1 MSELERSDHGAITES
16 PTLLPGHGPGL
27 PGHGAAVEP
36 GTPEVVPEAEP
47 AGSEPTT
54 SETKSDLNGTPVLD
68 ENGVPKKR
76 RRRGS
81 RGGRGRKKP
90 AGAGGS
96 AAPPRTGEASDAPVT
111 LSGSEDWTA
120 ASADRGLTDDDIAE
134 QALEDAGL
142 SQPGSFGANAPRA

>member
-16 PTLLPGHGPGL
+16 PTLLPGHGA
-27 PGHGAAVEP
+27 AAVP
-36 GTPEVVPEAEP
+36 DTPEVVHEAEP
-47 AGSEPTT
+47 AGSESTR
-54 SETKSDLNGTPVLD
+54 SESGKPELTKPELNGAPVLD

-90 AGAGGS
+90 AAGAGG
-96 AAPPRTGEASDAPVT
+96 AAPARTGESSLEPMRF
-111 LSGSEDWTA
+111 SGGEDWTA

-134 QALEDAGL
+134 QAREEAGL
-142 SQPGSFGANAPRA
+142 SERGPAADDA